1 MNVYLI
7 WGRVPGACD
16 DTSHV
21 IAAGTQDEA
30 GDQFISLLHEEYSE
44 SDLDA
49 VFFEHGATAFIC
61 GCDLLGELVEV
72 NGQQVIVP
80 NPEVICGLGS

>member
-7 WGRVPGACD
+7 WGRVPGADD

-21 IAAGTQDEA
+21 LAAGTQQEA
-30 GDQFISLLHEEYSE
+30 GDQFINLLHEEYSD

-49 VFFEHGATAFIC
+49 VHREHGVTAFVC
-61 GCDLLGELVEV
+61 GCDLLGELVEMS
-72 NGQQVIVP
+72 GQQVIVP
-80 NPEVICGLGS
+80 NPEMIFGLSS